1 MFRKLLLKFC
11 YVICVSIE
19 VSVHSHFFFFF
30 FFALPFF
37 NDRGYVFKNYKL
49 KTGLLINSNS
59 EQRIYVFE
67 IWLLWSML
75 F

>member
-19 VSVHSHFFFFF
+19 VSVHSHFF